1 MLFHYAK
8 TRRRQA
14 LKVAFNI
21 LLIPVLL
28 FAFHYFF
35 KDKPNFPQIYDIAVK
50 AGVAVMVVLTGI
62 FLWFLTSKEKFEI
75 YVTGN
80 EFYSHH
86 PMFKEWCFSVDP
98 MDIVEIEHH
107 LRIDSSAMT
116 NINVYLKDGKKVQIC
131 QNYPFS
137 RKKLYSALE
146 QANPQIQF
154 PDNPNVFKHRKSEAM
169 DEYVSNRFPV
179 TTKVI
184 KSALNVVPGQKYESK
199 DRKKDKHH

>member
-14 LKVAFNI
+14 LKVGVNI
-21 LLIPVLL
+21 LLIPILL

-35 KDKPNFPQIYDIAVK
+35 KDKANFSEIYDIAVK
-50 AGVAVMVVLTGI
+50 AGVAAMVVLSGI
-62 FLWFLTSKEKFEI
+62 FLWFLKSKEKFEI

-98 MDIVEIEHH
+98 KDIVEIEHH
-107 LRIDSSAMT
+107 LRVDSSAMT
-116 NINVYLKDGKKVQIC
+116 NINVYLKDGTKVQIC

-137 RKKLYSALE
+137 RKKLYAALE
-146 QANPQIQF
+146 KVNPEIQF
-154 PDNPNVFKHRKSEAM
+154 PDDPNVFTHRKSEAM
-169 DEYVSNRFPV
+169 DEYVSNRFPI
-179 TTKVI
+179 TTKVV
-184 KSALNVVPGQKYESK
+184 KSALKVMPGQKVESA
-199 DRKKDKHH
+199 DGTQDKH